1 MLCINSLMFKYSKKT
16 NSFHQKEKYYDKRL
30 ITIGILY
37 KK

>member
-16 NSFHQKEKYYDKRL
+16 NSFHQNEKYSDERL
-30 ITIGILY
+30 ITIGILH